1 MSEVQF
7 YVQLSQVGLTEKL
20 KGDKRKFELWSKGR
34 EEVVIIQA
42 PTMEVKEV
50 WVKEIK
56 RVLMNQF
63 DQIKSEWSVCTHIHT
78 GLMPSIWRNWVSR
91 ERECRHLSTH
101 LDMWL
106 RTALLILNTMHFLI
120 RLIFVHRSPQNIHA
134 IVLWWVI
141 LHFSAFQWFLR
152 I

>member
-1 MSEVQF
+1 MMTSLPELTFQTSPDIEGTPNQKHPSVLVGGSTVVLCWWPQNCKTCMETGCFHGPVPQF

-63 DQIKSEWSVCTHIHT
+63 DQIKSE
-78 GLMPSIWRNWVSR
+78 
-91 ERECRHLSTH
+91 
-101 LDMWL
+101 
-106 RTALLILNTMHFLI
+106 
-120 RLIFVHRSPQNIHA
+120 
-134 IVLWWVI
+134 
-141 LHFSAFQWFLR
+141 
-152 I
+152 